1 MDRATVGGMVLA
13 VAAVLGSVLLD
24 GGNLMAMANL
34 SSLVLIIGGT
44 VGATVIGFGL
54 KELQQLPRA
63 VRVAFREPSADNRK
77 LVAQLVELA
86 EFARR
91 EGLLALDGRLDDL
104 GDPFLLKGMRGVVD
118 GLDPELVR
126 SLLETEMEFL
136 ARRQKTFVAMLES
149 AGGYAPTMGIIGTVM
164 GLVHVLANLS
174 NTATLGPS
182 IATAFTATL
191 YGIFTANVFWLPLA
205 GKLRF
210 RSQQEM
216 ERAEIMLEGVLSVQ
230 AGDNPRLLEEKLLS
244 FLVQAEPTP
253 TEAAPGER
261 EAG

>member
-1 MDRATVGGMVLA
+1 MAL
-13 VAAVLGSVLLD
+13 VAIVASVFLD
-24 GGNLMAMANL
+24 GGSLLALANV
-34 SSLVLIIGGT
+34 SSLVLILGGT
-44 VGATVIGFGL
+44 VGATATGFGL
-54 KELQQLPRA
+54 TELKQLPRA
-63 VRVAFREPSADNRK
+63 LRVAFREPQADSRAM
-77 LVAQLVELA
+77 VAQLVELA

-91 EGLLALDGRLDDL
+91 EGLLALDSRLDEL

-126 SLLETEMEFL
+126 SMLETEIEFI
-136 ARRQKTFVAMLES
+136 ARRQKTFVAILEA

-174 NTATLGPS
+174 NAAVLGPA
-182 IATAFTATL
+182 IASAFTATL
-191 YGIFTANVFWLPLA
+191 YGILTANILWLPLA

-210 RSQQEM
+210 RSQQET

-244 FLVQAEPTP
+244 FLAEE
-253 TEAAPGER
+253 EAAPAEGSAGAR

>member
-1 MDRATVGGMVLA
+1 MDRATVGGIALA
-13 VAAVLGSVLLD
+13 LVAVVASVLLD
-24 GGNLMAMANL
+24 GGSLLALANF
-34 SSLVLIIGGT
+34 SSLVLILGGT
-44 VGATVIGFGL
+44 IGATMTGFGL
-54 KELQQLPRA
+54 EELKQLPKA
-63 VRVAFREPSADNRK
+63 VRVAFREPQADNRAM
-77 LVAQLVELA
+77 VAQLVDLA

-91 EGLLALDGRLDDL
+91 EGLLALDSRLDEL

-126 SLLETEMEFL
+126 GMLETEMEFM
-136 ARRQKTFVAMLES
+136 ARRQKTFASMLEA

-174 NTATLGPS
+174 NAAILGPA
-182 IATAFTATL
+182 IASAFTATL
-191 YGIFTANVFWLPLA
+191 YGILTANILWLPLA
-205 GKLRF
+205 GKMRF

-216 ERAEIMLEGVLSVQ
+216 QRAEIMLEGVLSVQ

-244 FLVQAEPTP
+244 FLADEGAPPVAE
-253 TEAAPGER
+253 EAGVR